1 MEKDLVVE
9 LKLRSGKRY
18 AFETEAFK
26 QGCLQELI
34 EDLELRGS
42 SYIAIDEN
50 LFVRLSEIE
59 SFEDIT
65 HLQSDG
71 EKADGYIKVD
81 AAVIKATQSKEDI
94 NNIAEQIKK
103 ATTNLR

>member
-26 QGCLQELI
+26 QGCLQDLI

-65 HLQSDG
+65 HFQSDE
-71 EKADGYIKVD
+71 EKTDGHIKVD